1 MPTPS
6 PKRRQEP
13 ELQYC
18 LPVKLAW
25 GGNTP
30 VEGELTLARQS
41 EFRSGPQTILERL
54 NERVRV
60 LAVVRGDNTHLIN
73 RELIDWVAPGAH
85 VDHDLVWP
93 LAYHATREEHVRV
106 HMMSGGTFEGVIAV
120 EMPEGF
126 NRVSDFLN
134 GDDDFFALKAGSR
147 LVLVNKRRI
156 RQLLVPGGAAPSLH
170 KAA

>member
-1 MPTPS
+1 MPS
-6 PKRRQEP
+6 PSPNRKQTP
-13 ELQYC
+13 ELQYR
-18 LPVKLAW
+18 LSVKLAW

-30 VEGELTLARQS
+30 VEGELTLERQS
-41 EFRSGPQTILERL
+41 EFRSGPQTVLERL

-60 LAVVRGDNTHLIN
+60 LAVVRGDDTHLIN

-93 LAYHATREEHVRV
+93 RALHATREEHVRV
-106 HMMSGGTFEGVIAV
+106 HMMSGGTFEGTIAV

-147 LVLVNKRRI
+147 VVLVNKRRI
-156 RQLLVPGGAAPSLH
+156 RQMLVPGGATQSERE
-170 KAA
+170 AA